1 MFPYVLRCS
10 SCFVRS
16 ADDIGHVSV
25 NKYADAKPII
35 LLLLKVVKF
44 SQNIIAFS
52 FQFPSRTLFIY
63 ELIKIDR

>member
-1 MFPYVLRCS
+1 MKLLIFGSGTRMFPYVLRCS

-35 LLLLKVVKF
+35 LLLLKAVKF
-44 SQNIIAFS
+44 SQNNCFLVSVS
-52 FQFPSRTLFIY
+52 F
-63 ELIKIDR
+63 